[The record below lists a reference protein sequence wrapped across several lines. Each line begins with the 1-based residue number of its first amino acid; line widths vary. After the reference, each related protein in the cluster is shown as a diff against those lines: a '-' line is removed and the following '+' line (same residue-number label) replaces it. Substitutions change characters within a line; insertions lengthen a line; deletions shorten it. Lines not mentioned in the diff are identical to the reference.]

1 MSRSEWK
8 PATPSR
14 RCRVCKSPKRCAISD
29 DGAVA
34 KCTYVFDGPSAFKV
48 GDDEVG
54 QWAMH
59 RLDGSAPA
67 DAARYQR
74 HARDAE
80 PDPALAD
87 VPTRDRVYTALLAAC
102 PLSAEHREGLLT
114 RGLSVDEIAA
124 RGYGTLPLG
133 AGPRARIVA
142 QVRGLLGLL
151 GAEAIPE
158 GVPGLHEGRLPE
170 GLAGTLVPVRDAAGA
185 IIAMKV
191 RRDGARDPRYLWLS
205 SKGTGGAS
213 SHSPAHVPAGAEQH
227 VAAARINSTTGARPE
242 VVVRIT
248 EGELKADVAFA
259 LSGIPTVSI
268 PGAGAWK
275 SALEPVRALAPDVL
289 RLAWDADARTNEHVA
304 DALERA
310 ALHYTQELPG
320 VAIELETWDAASG
333 KGIDDVLLAGAPT
346 TLHRGPA
353 LWHEIIAILN
363 AAGVDPRAETVA
375 HAGVVAV
382 PSVANGQR
390 ALVAADPEWQRALIV
405 NNRGAVKPGLAN
417 TVTILSAS
425 PQWCGRIAWNSKQ
438 QTIFIDG
445 RPLNDGDIVEA
456 RVGIERQFG
465 YDPGNNDTWSA
476 FRAAAQEHV
485 INPVADYLNTLRWD
499 GVKRLDTVADRHLG
513 ARQRLAGR
521 MVRMFMISAVARA
534 LRPGCK
540 VDTVLVLI
548 GDQSMRKS
556 TFVRCLASDEWFS
569 DSHVD
574 LTSKDAFMQFGH
586 AWILEWG
593 EIERIMQ
600 RHDAAFTKTL
610 IPSQFD
616 DFRPPFGR
624 SMIRVPR
631 SCLFVGTTNQ
641 RQFLNDE
648 TGDRRYWCVEI
659 AREID
664 IPALLAE
671 RDQLWAEAVEAFRA
685 GEQWWFD
692 REGDQKRAAAASV
705 HAVDDP
711 WLDVVSQWIDSAG
724 RTDFRSQEILAGALQ
739 IPLER
744 QQGEVSRHLGR
755 VMRRLG
761 YRLSAWRPIRNGQRL
776 RVTKCWVPERVAAEV
791 LDARITAVEA
801 IEDGCVPGHGDAYEG
816 PTSTPDPDEIAVDTA
831 MGYRASAHAS
841 AYHHDPS
848 QADAVYPAS
857 SADGDHETLTPGDRG
872 AAVAYPGWE
881 GFDHAPS

>member
-1 MSRSEWK
+1 MSRSDWK
-8 PATPSR
+8 PVSPSK
-14 RCRVCKSPKRCAISD
+14 RCKVCRSPKRCAVSA

-34 KCTYVFDGPSAFKV
+34 KCTYVFDGPTAFKS

-59 RLDGSAPA
+59 RLDGSTPIIPSSRGPQQHSPVTP
-67 DAARYQR
+67 DAL
-74 HARDAE
+74 
-80 PDPALAD
+80 LAD
-87 VPTRDRVYTALLAAC
+87 VPTRDAVYRALITAC
-102 PLSAEHREGLLT
+102 PLSADHREGLLR
-114 RGLSVDEIAA
+114 RGLDAPSVEA
-124 RGYGTLPLG
+124 RGYATLAHG
-133 AGPRARIVA
+133 AGARARVVA
-142 QVRGLLGLL
+142 QLRGLLG
-151 GAEAIPE
+151 GDSSIPD
-158 GVPGLHEGRLPE
+158 GIPGLYRGDLPD
-170 GLAGTLVPVRDAAGA
+170 GIAGMLVPVRDLTGA
-185 IIAMKV
+185 IVAMKV

-205 SKGTGGAS
+205 SSSAGGAS
-213 SHSPAHVPAGAEQH
+213 SGAPSHVPLGVAEH
-227 VAAARINSTTGARPE
+227 VAAARIASATGARPE

-248 EGELKADVAFA
+248 EGELKADIAFA
-259 LSGIPTVSI
+259 LSGVPTLSI
-268 PGAGAWK
+268 PGAGAWR
-275 SALEPVRALAPDVL
+275 SAVDHLRALHPDVV

-304 DALERA
+304 AALETA
-310 ALHYTQELPG
+310 AIRYAQELPG
-320 VAIELETWDAASG
+320 VALELETWDAATG
-333 KGIDDVLLAGAPT
+333 KGVDDVLMAGPGGGEL
-346 TLHRGPA
+346 TLHRGA
-353 LWHEIIAILN
+353 DLWREVVAILN
-363 AAGVDPRAETVA
+363 SAGVDPRPETLA
-375 HAGVVAV
+375 HVGVVAV
-382 PSVANGQR
+382 PSVVDIAR
-390 ALVAADPEWQRALIV
+390 APDAFDPDWQSALIT
-405 NNRGAVKPGLAN
+405 NNRGAVKPGIAN
-417 TVTILSAS
+417 TVTILSES
-425 PQWCGRIAWNSKQ
+425 PRWHGRIAWNSKQ
-438 QTIFIDG
+438 QTIFLDG
-445 RPLNDGDIVEA
+445 RPLHDGDIVEA
-456 RVGIERQFG
+456 RVSIEREFG

-485 INPVADYLNTLRWD
+485 INPVADYLSALRWD
-499 GVKRLDTVADRHLG
+499 GIHRLDTVAERHLG
-513 ARQRLAGR
+513 ARQRLAAR

-534 LRPGCK
+534 LSPGCK

-556 TFVRCLASDEWFS
+556 TFVRCLASDAWFS

-574 LTSKDAFMQFGH
+574 LTSKDAFLQFGH

-610 IPSQFD
+610 IPSLYD

-624 SMIRVPR
+624 TMIRVPR

-664 IPALLAE
+664 IAALVAE

-692 REGDQKRAAAASV
+692 RAGDQQRAAAAGV

-711 WLDVVSQWIDSAG
+711 WLDVVSQWIDTTG

-761 YRLSAWRPIRNGQRL
+761 YRLSAWRPVRNGQRL
-776 RVTKCWVPERVAAEV
+776 KVTKCWVPDHVAAV
-791 LDARITAVEA
+791 VASARITAAEA
-801 IEDGCVPGHGDAYEG
+801 IEDGRVPGHGDAYEG
-816 PTSTPDPDEIAVDTA
+816 PTRELDPDEIAVDTA
-831 MGYRASAHAS
+831 MGYRAGAHDF
-841 AYHHDPS
+841 DPS
-848 QADAVYPAS
+848 LSPHGEPSRAAD
-857 SADGDHETLTPGDRG
+857 DHHETLTPGDRG
-872 AAVAYPGWE
+872 AAVNHPGWE